1 MPSLPAHDSDF
12 LRDASGVRA
21 AAVGV
26 VGRGNDAVKDLDSLR
41 PGPDQVCIL
50 AAERQGR
57 RLIPRIILRC
67 FMFPSEVKSHRT

>member
-21 AAVGV
+21 VAVGV
-26 VGRGNDAVKDLDSLR
+26 VGRGNDAIKDLDSLR
-41 PGPDQVCIL
+41 QGPDQVCIL

-57 RLIPRIILRC
+57 RLISRIILRC